1 MKYVVFTNSIKK
13 TYNFVSKRLSN
24 LCLVASI
31 AFFATSCGGSQQDAT
46 KDAKDSNMT
55 KMDSTGHDTAGA
67 GSTTIIPPSVSKD
80 DATFVVNT
88 ADAGMT
94 EVQLGQLAQQ
104 KGMAQDVKDYGAMME
119 KDHTAAGNKLKGL
132 AATKN
137 ITLPTAVS
145 PDMQKNID
153 DLQKKS
159 GKDFDKA
166 YINMMVDD
174 HKKVI
179 SAFEDESKKG
189 SDADI
194 RAFADST
201 LHTLR
206 HHLQEAEKCKK
217 MH

>member
-1 MKYVVFTNSIKK
+1 MKKFS
-13 TYNFVSKRLSN
+13 S
-24 LCLVASI
+24 LCLAASL
-31 AFFATSCGGSQQDAT
+31 ALFAVSCGGGQPDAT
-46 KDAKDSNMT
+46 KDAKDSNAV
-55 KMDSTGHDTAGA
+55 KMDSTGTDTAGA
-67 GSTTIIPPSVSKD
+67 GKTTAMPASVSKD
-80 DATFVVNT
+80 DATFAVNA

-94 EVQLGQLAQQ
+94 EIQLGQLAQQ
-104 KGMAQDVKDYGAMME
+104 KGMAKDVKDYGAMME
-119 KDHTAAGNKLKGL
+119 KDHTAAADKLKAL

-137 ITLPTAVS
+137 ITLPVAVS

-166 YINMMVDD
+166 YISMMVDD

-217 MH
+217 MEKDM

>member
-1 MKYVVFTNSIKK
+1 M
-13 TYNFVSKRLSN
+13 
-24 LCLVASI
+24 VAVMSLFI
-31 AFFATSCGGSQQDAT
+31 ASCGSGGSDAT
-46 KDAKDSNMT
+46 KDAKDSNSN
-55 KMDSTGHDTAGA
+55 KMDSAGA
-67 GSTTIIPPSVSKD
+67 DTSRAAAIPASVSKD
-80 DATFVVNT
+80 DATFVVNA

-104 KGMAQDVKDYGAMME
+104 KGVSKDVRNYGAMME
-119 KDHTAAGNKLKGL
+119 KDHSAANDKLKAV
-132 AATKN
+132 AAQKN
-137 ITLPTAVS
+137 ITVPTS
-145 PDMQKNID
+145 ISSDMQKNVD

-166 YINMMVDD
+166 YISMMVDD

-217 MH
+217 MEKGM

>member
-1 MKYVVFTNSIKK
+1 M
-13 TYNFVSKRLSN
+13 
-24 LCLVASI
+24 VAAAS
-31 AFFATSCGGSQQDAT
+31 FFIVSCGNGGPDAT
-46 KDAKDSNMT
+46 KEAKDSNST
-55 KMDSTGHDTAGA
+55 KMDSTSDSAGA
-67 GSTTIIPPSVSKD
+67 AKTSSIPASVSKD

-88 ADAGMT
+88 ANANMT

-104 KGMAQDVKDYGAMME
+104 KGTMKDVKDYGAMME
-119 KDHTAAGNKLKGL
+119 KDHTAAGDKLKAL
-132 AATKN
+132 AAQKN
-137 ITLPTAVS
+137 ITLPSGIS
-145 PDMQKNID
+145 PEMQKNVD

-166 YINMMVDD
+166 YISMMVDD

-179 SAFEDESKKG
+179 SQFEDESKKG

-206 HHLQEAEKCKK
+206 NHLQEAEKCKK
-217 MH
+217 MEKGM